1 MRKSEYLKDKLT
13 SILGL
18 LMACLLS
25 TGLLILVEMRGIF
38 IAFFESIFIIAFAIV
53 LFSEYHKRKSFY
65 QNAWNILENL
75 DKKTLLSELI
85 IKPSFL
91 DGEILYEI
99 LKISDKDMNDR
110 IACCDRNSQD
120 YREYIELWVHEIKT
134 PITSTQL
141 MVENDKNITTC
152 HIGDEIKKI
161 DTFVEQALYYARSTS
176 VEKDFKVEKV
186 TLKNLLMPAIKKYS
200 KSIIQSNGTIDLHD
214 LDYIVYTDRKFME
227 FVIGQI
233 IINAV
238 KYRKNCLRIQFNGI
252 KHQNYVSLS
261 IQDNGIGIPLQ
272 DLKRIFDKGF
282 TGHNGRQ
289 YNKSTGIG
297 LYLCKNLCQKMNLDI
312 RIESIE
318 GKTTTVQIIFPQINV
333 IN

>member
-18 LMACLLS
+18 LVACLLS
-25 TGLLILVEMRGIF
+25 TGLLILVEMKGVF
-38 IAFFESIFIIAFAIV
+38 ISFFESIFIIAFLIV
-53 LFSEYHKRKSFY
+53 LSCEYHKRKSFY

-85 IKPSFL
+85 TKPSFL

-99 LKISDKDMNDR
+99 LKISNKDMNDR
-110 IACCDRNSQD
+110 IAYCDHNSQE

-141 MVENDKNITTC
+141 MVENDKNITTS

-161 DTFVEQALYYARSTS
+161 DNFVEQALYYARSTS
-176 VEKDFKVEKV
+176 VEKDFKVEGT
-186 TLKNLLMPAIKKYS
+186 TLRNLVMPAIKKYS
-200 KSIIQSNGTIDLHD
+200 KSIIQSSGTIAFHD
-214 LDYIVYTDRKFME
+214 LEYIVYTDTKFME

-238 KYRKNCLRIQFNGI
+238 KYRKNHLEIRFSGVQ
-252 KHQNYVSLS
+252 HQNYISLS
-261 IQDNGIGIPLQ
+261 IQDNGIGIPSQ
-272 DLKRIFDKGF
+272 DLRRVFDKGF
-282 TGHNGRQ
+282 TGHNGRH

-297 LYLCKNLCQKMNLDI
+297 LYLCKNLCQKMNMDI
-312 RIESIE
+312 QIESIE
-318 GKTTTVQIIFPQINV
+318 GKGTTVQIVFPKINV